1 MIGRFLLSDS
11 AVGLGFIA
19 LVVFVVLATIE
30 HYG

>member
-1 MIGRFLLSDS
+1 MMRAFLLSDA
-11 AVGLGFIA
+11 AVGLGFTA